1 MFKSL
6 FSRYI
11 SVFMAIIAVSYIAL
25 ASVIGF
31 MVARYSRNFNE
42 ETVTSASRAVSA
54 TVSQRFSSSG
64 YSDYNRYVYYDLDDI
79 VSTLDI
85 LVRNIEGVRVYVTD
99 YSGRLLACDSGNNA
113 ETGKV
118 YDVTGLSF
126 TDNISYSVTDLG
138 SSLDGQ
144 SMTCVTKVVTDDGIV
159 CGYVIA
165 ALNMTDAGAFTK
177 SIIHAIVVTS
187 LWMISAILVAVY
199 FITERIVTP
208 IRNISEEAK
217 RFASGDFSE
226 RIPIKGRDEIT
237 ELSVAFNNMAD
248 SLESTDKS
256 RSTFISNVSHELRT
270 PMTSISGFVDAMLDG
285 AIPPESYKHYLG
297 IISEEVK
304 RLSRLITSLLDITRI
319 EAGEHKFNKREFNI
333 CEIARRIII
342 SNEKRLLNKKLD
354 VVFECDEDTMLV
366 YADPD
371 AIYQVLYNLC
381 DNAIKFSRE
390 GGKYRVRISRNNEK
404 VFVSVFNEGA
414 GIPHDELPLVFDR
427 FYKADKSRGLDKS
440 GLGLGLYI
448 CKAIINAH
456 DEEMWVESKY
466 GENCEFIFT
475 LQSALAVQRDDFT
488 K

>member
-64 YSDYNRYVYYDLDDI
+64 YSDYNRYVYYDLVDI

-113 ETGKV
+113 EAGKV
-118 YDVTGLSF
+118 YDVSGLTF

-138 SSLDGQ
+138 SSLDEQ

-177 SIIHAIVVTS
+177 SIIHAIVITS

-208 IRNISEEAK
+208 IRNISEQAK

-226 RIPIKGRDEIT
+226 RLPVKGRDEIT

-285 AIPPESYKHYLG
+285 AIPPENYKHYLG

-333 CEIARRIII
+333 CESARRIII
-342 SNEKRLLNKKLD
+342 SNEKRLLDKKLD
-354 VVFECDEDTMLV
+354 VAFECDEDTMLV

-414 GIPHDELPLVFDR
+414 GIPHEELPLVFDR

-475 LQSALAVQRDDFT
+475 LQSALTVQRDDFT